1 MYSSVQHFRGGFK
14 LMIRRNTFVAEE
26 HIEDFNRVRII
37 LTSLKAPFS
46 EKILKELLKEYNLVS
61 NSLFIGELRKSGI
74 LQTKKKMLVF
84 TDKPVHFNKLQEVYL
99 QYQKKVN
106 EYSRRA
112 RDKKSS
118 KISEDENEDKKIM
131 AAIEFLESK
140 GFKVITFGR
149 IIKD

>member
-1 MYSSVQHFRGGFK
+1 
-14 LMIRRNTFVAEE
+14 MIRRNTFVAEE

-74 LQTKKKMLVF
+74 LQTKRKMLVF
-84 TDKPVHFNKLQEVYL
+84 TDKPAHFNKLQEVYL

-112 RDKKSS
+112 RDKKKCN
-118 KISEDENEDKKIM
+118 KISENKDEQKEIEN
-131 AAIEFLESK
+131 AINFLKSK
-140 GFKVITFGR
+140 GFR
-149 IIKD
+149 IVYC

>member
-1 MYSSVQHFRGGFK
+1 
-14 LMIRRNTFVAEE
+14 MIRRNTFVAEE

-61 NSLFIGELRKSGI
+61 NSLFISELRRSGI
-74 LQTKKKMLVF
+74 IQTKRKMLVF

-112 RDKKSS
+112 RDKKKCN
-118 KISEDENEDKKIM
+118 KISENKDEQKEIEN
-131 AAIEFLESK
+131 AINFLKSK
-140 GFKVITFGR
+140 GFKIFSTEL
-149 IIKD
+149 

>member
-1 MYSSVQHFRGGFK
+1 
-14 LMIRRNTFVAEE
+14 MIRRNTFVAEE
-26 HIEDFNRVRII
+26 HLEDFNRVRII

-74 LQTKKKMLVF
+74 LQTKRKMLVF

-112 RDKKSS
+112 RDKKKCN
-118 KISEDENEDKKIM
+118 KISENKDEQKEIEN
-131 AAIEFLESK
+131 AINFLKSK
-140 GFKVITFGR
+140 GFR
-149 IIKD
+149 IVYC

>member
-1 MYSSVQHFRGGFK
+1 
-14 LMIRRNTFVAEE
+14 MIRRNTFVAEE

-84 TDKPVHFNKLQEVYL
+84 TDKPVHYNQLQEIYL
-99 QYQKKVN
+99 RYQKKVN
-106 EYSRRA
+106 EYSRRS
-112 RDKKSS
+112 RDKKKCN
-118 KISEDENEDKKIM
+118 KISENKDEQEEIEN
-131 AAIEFLESK
+131 AINFLESK
-140 GFKVITFGR
+140 GFR
-149 IIKD
+149 IVYC

>member
-1 MYSSVQHFRGGFK
+1 MYSFVQPFRGGFK

-74 LQTKKKMLVF
+74 LQTKRKMLVF

-112 RDKKSS
+112 RDKKKCN
-118 KISEDENEDKKIM
+118 KISENKDEQKEIEN
-131 AAIEFLESK
+131 AINFLKSK
-140 GFKVITFGR
+140 GFR
-149 IIKD
+149 IVYC

>member
-1 MYSSVQHFRGGFK
+1 MYSSIQPFRGGFK
-14 LMIRRNTFVAEE
+14 LMIRRNTFIAEE

-46 EKILKELLKEYNLVS
+46 EKVLKELLKEYNLVS

-74 LQTKKKMLVF
+74 LQTKKKMLMFV
-84 TDKPVHFNKLQEVYL
+84 DKPVHFNKLQEVYS

-118 KISEDENEDKKIM
+118 KISEDKDEKKEIVN
-131 AAIEFLESK
+131 AINFLKSK
-140 GFKVITFGR
+140 GFKVFSTEL
-149 IIKD
+149 

>member
-1 MYSSVQHFRGGFK
+1 MYSFVQPFRGGFK

-46 EKILKELLKEYNLVS
+46 EKILKELLKDYNLVS

-74 LQTKKKMLVF
+74 LQTKRKMLVF

-112 RDKKSS
+112 RDKKKCN
-118 KISEDENEDKKIM
+118 KISENKDEQKEIEN
-131 AAIEFLESK
+131 AINFLKSK
-140 GFKVITFGR
+140 GFR
-149 IIKD
+149 IVYC

>member
-1 MYSSVQHFRGGFK
+1 MYSSVQHFRGGFER
-14 LMIRRNTFVAEE
+14 MIRRNTFVAEE

-46 EKILKELLKEYNLVS
+46 EKILKELLKEYNLIS

-84 TDKPVHFNKLQEVYL
+84 TDKPVHFNKLQEVYS

-106 EYSRRA
+106 EYSRKS
-112 RDKKSS
+112 RDKKKCN
-118 KISEDENEDKKIM
+118 KISENKDEQEEIEN
-131 AAIEFLESK
+131 AINFLKSK
-140 GFKVITFGR
+140 GFR
-149 IIKD
+149 IVYC

>member
-1 MYSSVQHFRGGFK
+1 MCSSVQPFRGGFK
-14 LMIRRNTFVAEE
+14 LMIRRNTFIAEE

-46 EKILKELLKEYNLVS
+46 EKVLKELLKEYNLVI
-61 NSLFIGELRKSGI
+61 NSLFIRELRKSGI

-84 TDKPVHFNKLQEVYL
+84 VDKPVHFNKLQEVYA

-118 KISEDENEDKKIM
+118 KISENKDEKEKI
-131 AAIEFLESK
+131 ANAINFLKSK
-140 GFKVITFGR
+140 GFKIFSTEL
-149 IIKD
+149 

>member
-1 MYSSVQHFRGGFK
+1 MCSSVQPFRGGFK
-14 LMIRRNTFVAEE
+14 LMIRRNTFIAEE

-46 EKILKELLKEYNLVS
+46 EKVLKELLKEYNLVS
-61 NSLFIGELRKSGI
+61 NSLFIGELRQSGI
-74 LQTKKKMLVF
+74 LKKKKKMLVF
-84 TDKPVHFNKLQEVYL
+84 VDKPVHFNKLQEVYS

-118 KISEDENEDKKIM
+118 KISENKDEKEKI
-131 AAIEFLESK
+131 ANAINFLKSK
-140 GFKVITFGR
+140 GFKIFSTEL
-149 IIKD
+149 

>member
-1 MYSSVQHFRGGFK
+1 
-14 LMIRRNTFVAEE
+14 MIRRNTFVAEE

-61 NSLFIGELRKSGI
+61 NSLFISELRRSGI
-74 LQTKKKMLVF
+74 IQTKRKMLVF

-112 RDKKSS
+112 RDKKKCN
-118 KISEDENEDKKIM
+118 KISENKDEQKEIEN
-131 AAIEFLESK
+131 AINFLKSK
-140 GFKVITFGR
+140 GFR
-149 IIKD
+149 IVYC

>member
-1 MYSSVQHFRGGFK
+1 MYSSIQPFRGGFK

-61 NSLFIGELRKSGI
+61 NSLFISELRRSGI
-74 LQTKKKMLVF
+74 IQTKRKMLVF

-112 RDKKSS
+112 RDKKKCN
-118 KISEDENEDKKIM
+118 KISENKDEQKEIEN
-131 AAIEFLESK
+131 AINFLKSK
-140 GFKVITFGR
+140 GFR
-149 IIKD
+149 IVYC

>member
-1 MYSSVQHFRGGFK
+1 
-14 LMIRRNTFVAEE
+14 MIRRNTFVAEE

-74 LQTKKKMLVF
+74 LQTQKKMLVF
-84 TDKPVHFNKLQEVYL
+84 TDKPVHFNKLQEVYS

-106 EYSRRA
+106 SNNLEFLCN
-112 RDKKSS
+112 
-118 KISEDENEDKKIM
+118 KISENKNENEEI
-131 AAIEFLESK
+131 ANAINFLKSK
-140 GFKVITFGR
+140 GFKIFSEEL
-149 IIKD
+149 

>member
-1 MYSSVQHFRGGFK
+1 
-14 LMIRRNTFVAEE
+14 MIRRNTFIAEE

-74 LQTKKKMLVF
+74 LQTKRKMLVF
-84 TDKPVHFNKLQEVYL
+84 TDKPVHFNKLQEVYS

-106 EYSRRA
+106 EYSKRA
-112 RDKKSS
+112 RDKKKCN
-118 KISEDENEDKKIM
+118 KISENKDEQEEIAN
-131 AAIEFLESK
+131 AVNFLKSK
-140 GFKVITFGR
+140 GFKIFSTEL
-149 IIKD
+149 

>member
-1 MYSSVQHFRGGFK
+1 MYSFVQPFRGGFK

-61 NSLFIGELRKSGI
+61 NSLFISELRRSGI
-74 LQTKKKMLVF
+74 IQTKRKMLVF

-112 RDKKSS
+112 RDKKKCN
-118 KISEDENEDKKIM
+118 KISKNKDEQKEIEN
-131 AAIEFLESK
+131 AINFLKSK
-140 GFKVITFGR
+140 GFR
-149 IIKD
+149 IVYC